1 MSTFFITAI
10 DTDAGKTITTGLLAA
25 YMKSLGLDITTMK
38 LAQTGCVNI
47 SDDIT
52 THRFLMSEPL
62 SNDDVNGASCS
73 YLFKFPASPN
83 LSAALEEQEIDLEK
97 LINDIRNIQ
106 QKYQHVLVEGVGGL
120 MVPLTNSTLVTDFI
134 VTHDFPVIL
143 VTSGRLGSIN
153 HTLLTLEVL
162 KHRGLSLYGVVYNNY
177 PVTAPEITDESRL
190 YLHRA
195 VKNYFPDALWGEVPQ
210 INMEH
215 PPVYIEGFEGWFL
228 DL

>member
-73 YLFKFPASPN
+73 YLFKFPASRITSYN
-83 LSAALEEQEIDLEK
+83 VCYTK
-97 LINDIRNIQ
+97 LLRP
-106 QKYQHVLVEGVGGL
+106 GL
-120 MVPLTNSTLVTDFI
+120 QMVFSVD
-134 VTHDFPVIL
+134 V
-143 VTSGRLGSIN
+143 S
-153 HTLLTLEVL
+153 
-162 KHRGLSLYGVVYNNY
+162 
-177 PVTAPEITDESRL
+177 
-190 YLHRA
+190 
-195 VKNYFPDALWGEVPQ
+195 
-210 INMEH
+210 
-215 PPVYIEGFEGWFL
+215 
-228 DL
+228 